1 MAYIQN
7 FKNFLKE
14 EEKKE
19 ETKVGAQPIR
29 EEDAL
34 LTDPD
39 IKKFDDQISQ
49 LKQQLSAVEKQRD
62 TKVKELRG
70 KAEAASA
77 AAPAVQPQPPA
88 PATA

>member
-7 FKNFLKE
+7 FKKFL
-14 EEKKE
+14 KKE
-19 ETKVGAQPIR
+19 ENKGETLIGAQPIQ

-49 LKQQLSAVEKQRD
+49 LKQQLSAVEKKRD
-62 TKVKELRG
+62 TTVK
-70 KAEAASA
+70 
-77 AAPAVQPQPPA
+77 
-88 PATA
+88 